1 MAANEQVAER
11 IQALRDEI
19 RAVRASIVEMLARI
33 DHITLQE
40 LPQIRIDYAVK
51 IGCWEQEL
59 LEAEL
64 AGRRARRRLALAQ
77 AEANRGQA
85 IELAHIDS
93 QLDIELADWQAKAE
107 AARLAY
113 EAALKQRLGT
123 QRLSHTDAKEV
134 RHLYRTLVK
143 RLHPDVCHGGAREAA
158 LFKMAQAAYANGDV
172 EALRSLE
179 VATRHM
185 DPSEDDL
192 ELATSE
198 SELEQELE
206 LARIEEDVVRERLEQ
221 TEDCEE
227 MRLGRLLNSTEW
239 LTQRTSQ
246 LRDAIDG
253 WRRVKHDCERRLAEL
268 MEV

>member
-33 DHITLQE
+33 DHITS
-40 LPQIRIDYAVK
+40 VK

-143 RLHPDVCHGGAREAA
+143 RLHPDVCHGGEREAA